1 MVKNMLRFIIFL
13 ICLSCGPVD
22 LITPRQSLNTNL
34 RLDGY
39 YVRKFTDPV
48 SGVSR
53 SNAKFLY
60 KNGIALETFSQPTW
74 SDSVVQAYLKEYYVN
89 KENLDNNDAKYWGI
103 VLVSGSTITIETRNP
118 SLGSKAERTM
128 LEKGTIQNST
138 SFEISGT
145 YDRNGKKISSTT
157 YLYEFKRFSPKPDS
171 TNKYI
176 K

>member
-1 MVKNMLRFIIFL
+1 MVKNILTFIIFL
-13 ICLSCGPVD
+13 FCLSCGPAD

-48 SGVSR
+48 SGVAW

-60 KNGIALETFSQPTW
+60 KNGVVLETFSQDTW
-74 SDSVVQAYLKEYYVN
+74 SDSLLQTYLSKYFVN
-89 KENLDNNDAKYWGI
+89 KENLDKNDITHWG
-103 VLVSGSTITIETRNP
+103 VVQVSGSTITIETRNS
-118 SLGSKAERTM
+118 SLSSKAERT
-128 LEKGTIQNST
+128 LIEKGTIINNT
-138 SFEISGT
+138 TFELT
-145 YDRNGKKISSTT
+145 VLYDRNGKKIPTT
-157 YLYEFKRFSPKPDS
+157 KDVYEFKKFSPKPDS